1 MKIRVTH
8 LFLSLAAA
16 VPPPVKVVI
25 PEANKEQAVLTLFIQ
40 IINFMLVLG
49 AGLAVIAFIVGG
61 VQYILGA
68 SWYVGER
75 GSDRASLGRKTMTYA
90 VIGMFFLVF
99 AYVIARYVSN
109 SAVT

>member
-1 MKIRVTH
+1 VKTRITKL
-8 LFLSLAAA
+8 LFSLAAA

-25 PEANKEQAVLTLFIQ
+25 PEANKEQAVLTLFTQ

-61 VQYILGA
+61 IQYILGA
-68 SWYVGER
+68 SGYVGER
-75 GSDRASLGRKTMTYA
+75 GTDRASIGRKTMTYA
-90 VIGMFFLVF
+90 VIGIFFLVF

>member
-1 MKIRVTH
+1 MKKMFARLV
-8 LFLSLAAA
+8 LSTQKVNRQHIQMAFALLAL
-16 VPPPVKVVI
+16 I
-25 PEANKEQAVLTLFIQ
+25 
-40 IINFMLVLG
+40 MLVLG

-68 SWYVGER
+68 SGYVGER
-75 GSDRASLGRKTMTYA
+75 GSDKASLGRKTMTYA

>member
-1 MKIRVTH
+1 MKLRVTH

-25 PEANKEQAVLTLFIQ
+25 PEADKEQAVLTLFTQ

-49 AGLAVIAFIVGG
+49 AGLAVIAFVVGG
-61 VQYILGA
+61 LQYILG
-68 SWYVGER
+68 STGYLGER
-75 GSDRASLGRKTMTYA
+75 GTDRASLGRKTLTYA
-90 VIGMFFLVF
+90 VIGMVFIVF